1 MKLDVPNNI
10 CEALLRRCAEGLL
23 LEGAATSHVEG
34 MQWCPQGL
42 ANVAWSAA
50 KVSLCG
56 SLEGYAMA
64 AVVCAA
70 VAKQARVCL
79 ESFKPHELSMM
90 AWACA
95 TMHGRKKSGYNARP
109 GGAAAL
115 TWAAEEFNVKEPAPF
130 DFASIMIPVAV
141 LARKRLGELSPQS
154 LSNIAWS
161 LATVGV
167 LSHAPAEDL

>member
-1 MKLDVPNNI
+1 MKLDLPIDI
-10 CEALLRRCAEGLL
+10 CEAVLRRCAEGLL
-23 LEGAATSHVEG
+23 LEGAAKSHVEG

-50 KVSLCG
+50 KLSLFG

-70 VAKQARVCL
+70 VAKQARLRL

-115 TWAAEEFNVKEPAPF
+115 TWAAEEFNVKEPRACCHTRLQRTSSTCP
-130 DFASIMIPVAV
+130 IHRGTP
-141 LARKRLGELSPQS
+141 ARVQLGWGRLYQP
-154 LSNIAWS
+154 
-161 LATVGV
+161 T
-167 LSHAPAEDL
+167 D